1 MVYIWVSIP
10 SLSMPEYLEN
20 KDNQLEIRVFL
31 TVICNISQK
40 DMKQDFSIVD
50 TCLFYS
56 HIMMIFD
63 AMSRSGTEQARGLAQ
78 TLLNVPYGE
87 GDGEKLDVYIPRTNS
102 LDVNLVIY
110 LHGGYWQFLS
120 KDESGFMA
128 VPLIDKGVVVIA
140 VGYDIAPKGNM
151 DLMVSQVRRSVV
163 SVVQQYSHISGL
175 YLCGHSAGA
184 HLAAMV
190 LSTDWSQYSITPQIK
205 GAFLVSGIYD
215 LLPILST
222 YVNEPLKMTEEVA
235 VRNSPSQLVP
245 QLKLSS
251 SSCQIVVAVAEDD
264 SPEFRKQS
272 EEYHKTLEASGL
284 NVTFEDV
291 ANTDHFSIIEQLVN
305 EEYHL
310 TKLLLKMMG
319 KS

>member
-1 MVYIWVSIP
+1 MS
-10 SLSMPEYLEN
+10 E
-20 KDNQLEIRVFL
+20 DD
-31 TVICNISQK
+31 VIQA
-40 DMKQDFSIVD
+40 
-50 TCLFYS
+50 
-56 HIMMIFD
+56 HIK
-63 AMSRSGTEQARGLAQ
+63 ALKEGTDRARGLAQ

-87 GDGEKLDVYIPRTNS
+87 GDGEKLDVYIPSTSS

-120 KDESGFMA
+120 KEESGFMA
-128 VPLIDKGVVVIA
+128 VPLVDKGVVVVA
-140 VGYDIAPKGNM
+140 VDYDIAPKGNM
-151 DLMVSQVRRSVV
+151 DLIVSQVRRSVV

-190 LSTDWSQYSITPQIK
+190 LSTDWSQYSVTPQIK
-205 GAFLVSGIYD
+205 GALLVSGIYD

-222 YVNEPLKMTEEVA
+222 YVNDPLKMTEEVA
-235 VRNSPSQLVP
+235 LRNSPSELVS

-251 SSCQIVVAVAEDD
+251 SGCHIIMAVAEND
-264 SPEFRKQS
+264 SPEFHKQS
-272 EEYHKTLEASGL
+272 EDYYKALEASGL
-284 NVTFEDV
+284 NVSMENV
-291 ANTDHFSIIEQLVN
+291 ANTDHFNIIEQLVDG
-305 EEYHL
+305 EYHL